1 MKKRHRDLRFTKL
14 LVVVNA
20 LVPGAILAW
29 DAAHGQIGVN
39 GVNYALHTT
48 GLLTLIF
55 LLLTLLVTPLRK
67 LTGWNTVIS
76 YRRTLGL
83 FAFAYA
89 SVHFLIFFG
98 LDRALSVSSTLHE
111 IFARKYLLI
120 GTVGLLSM
128 VPLAITST
136 NGMVTRIGAR
146 RWKALHRLVYVTAI
160 AGALHYYLL
169 VKSDTR
175 QPLAFAAVLALLL
188 GFRVVRYLLDRGK
201 GPGRGG
207 VPGRPMMVTARAG
220 ASVGALAA
228 RTTAAS
234 GVAARRPR
242 FWSGELRVT
251 GVFEETP
258 DVRTFRLMLPDGGEL
273 PFAHQPGQYLNLAL
287 TIDGKRV
294 KRSYTIAS
302 SPTRAQYCELTVKR
316 ASSGFGS
323 WHLHDHIRVGSTLA
337 VSAPAG
343 RFVFTGVETDRVV
356 LIAGGVGITP
366 LMAIVRY
373 LTDRGWPGQIYLLV
387 AARTER
393 DLIFAEELS
402 YLEKRFPNLH
412 VCRTLS
418 RPDASTGANEK
429 GAPAAPG
436 AGGRGG
442 RGAISRAVLERFVP
456 DIAKGPVYL
465 CGPDG
470 MMTATRALLLEL
482 GLPEAQLKTEAFVS
496 PQPGVVDEPE
506 PPSSSSRVSVMLEPS
521 ADADLTATPGATGGE
536 GAHVRFARS
545 GLEVVLSAGKT
556 ILETAEDAGVDL
568 PFECRSGICG
578 QCKTRLVSGRVTM
591 DSEDALSATEKARG
605 LILAC
610 QAHPSGDVAIDA

>member
-1 MKKRHRDLRFTKL
+1 MLAAGPRRPAQGAVKRHRDVRFTKF
-14 LVVVNA
+14 LVVANG

-48 GLLTLIF
+48 GLLSLTF
-55 LLLTLLVTPLRK
+55 LLLTLLVTPVRK
-67 LTGWNTVIS
+67 LTGWNAVIS
-76 YRRTLGL
+76 YRRALGL

-89 SVHFLIFFG
+89 CVHFLIFFG

-111 IFARKYLLI
+111 IFARTYLLI
-120 GTVGLLSM
+120 GTIGLLAM

-136 NGMVTRIGAR
+136 NGMVTRVGAR
-146 RWKALHRLVYVTAI
+146 RWKALHRLVYLTAI

-175 QPLAFAAVLALLL
+175 QPLAFAGVLALLL
-188 GFRVVRYLLDRGK
+188 GFRVVRSLLDRDK
-201 GPGRGG
+201 
-207 VPGRPMMVTARAG
+207 VPVRRAVPAPLTAAG
-220 ASVGALAA
+220 AAA
-228 RTTAAS
+228 RK
-234 GVAARRPR
+234 PR
-242 FWSGELRVT
+242 FWSGELRVAA
-251 GVFEETP
+251 VFEETP

-287 TIDGKRV
+287 MIDGKRV

-316 ASSGFGS
+316 TASGFGS
-323 WHLHDHIRVGSTLA
+323 WHLHDHIRAGSTLS

-343 RFVFTGVETDRVV
+343 RFVFTGAEADRVI

-366 LMAIVRY
+366 LMAIIRY
-373 LTDRGWPGQIYLLV
+373 LTDRCWPGQIYLLF
-387 AARTER
+387 AARTES

-402 YLEKRFPNLH
+402 YLERRFSNLH

-418 RPDASTGANEK
+418 RPAAS
-429 GAPAAPG
+429 PG
-436 AGGRGG
+436 AETEGR
-442 RGAISRAVLERFVP
+442 RGAITRAVLERFVP

-482 GLPEAQLKTEAFVS
+482 GLAEAQLKTEAFVS
-496 PQPGVVDEPE
+496 PPGTGREPE
-506 PPSSSSRVSVMLEPS
+506 ASASSRVSAVLEAS
-521 ADADLTATPGATGGE
+521 ADADLNGPPRAMGSE
-536 GAHVRFARS
+536 GARVRFDRS
-545 GLEVVLSAGKT
+545 GLEVELSAGKT
-556 ILETAEDAGVDL
+556 ILETAEDAGL
-568 PFECRSGICG
+568 SIPFECRSGICG

-610 QAHPSGDVAIDA
+610 QAHPSGDVSVDA

>member
-1 MKKRHRDLRFTKL
+1 MKRHRDLRFTKL
-14 LVVVNA
+14 LVVINA

-48 GLLTLIF
+48 GLLSLIF

-67 LTGWNTVIS
+67 LTGWNAIIS

-83 FAFAYA
+83 FAFGYA

-111 IFARKYLLI
+111 ILARRYLLI

-128 VPLAITST
+128 IPLAITST
-136 NGMVTRIGAR
+136 SGMVTRIGAR
-146 RWKALHRLVYVTAI
+146 RWKALHRLVYVSAI

-188 GFRVVRYLLDRGK
+188 GFRVVRYRLDRGRLPAR
-201 GPGRGG
+201 GGLPGRSAATGRVGG
-207 VPGRPMMVTARAG
+207 GSVANG
-220 ASVGALAA
+220 APHASAAA
-228 RTTAAS
+228 RN
-234 GVAARRPR
+234 PR
-242 FWSGELRVT
+242 FWSGELRVA

-258 DVRTFRLMLPDGGEL
+258 DVRTFRLMPPDGGEL
-273 PFAHQPGQYLNLAL
+273 PFVHQPGQYLNLAL
-287 TIDGKRV
+287 MIDGKRV

-302 SPTRAQYCELTVKR
+302 SPTRGHFCELTVKR
-316 ASSGFGS
+316 TASGFGS
-323 WHLHDHIRVGSTLA
+323 WHLHDHIHVGSTLA

-343 RFVFTGVETDRVV
+343 RFVFTGAEADRVV

-373 LTDRGWPGQIYLLV
+373 LTDRCWPGQIYLLF
-387 AARTER
+387 AARTEG

-402 YLEKRFPNLH
+402 YLEKRFRNLH
-412 VCRTLS
+412 VCRTFS
-418 RPDASTGANEK
+418 RPAASAGPDGK
-429 GAPAAPG
+429 GT
-436 AGGRGG
+436 
-442 RGAISRAVLERFVP
+442 RGAISRALLERFVP
-456 DIAKGPVYL
+456 DVAKGPVYL

-496 PQPGVVDEPE
+496 AQAGGTDQPE
-506 PPSSSSRVSVMLEPS
+506 PNAPSRVSAVLEAS
-521 ADADLTATPGATGGE
+521 ADADLTRAPTATGGE
-536 GAHVRFARS
+536 GARVRFARS
-545 GLEVVLSAGKT
+545 GLELEPPAGKT
-556 ILETAEDAGVDL
+556 ILETAEDAGVSI
-568 PFECRSGICG
+568 PFECRAGICG

-610 QAHPSGDVAIDA
+610 QARPSGDVAVDA